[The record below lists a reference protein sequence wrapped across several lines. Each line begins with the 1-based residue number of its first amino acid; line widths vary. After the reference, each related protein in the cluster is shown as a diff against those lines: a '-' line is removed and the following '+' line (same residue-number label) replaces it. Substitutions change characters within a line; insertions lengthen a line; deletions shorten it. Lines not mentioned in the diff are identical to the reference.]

1 MEPID
6 ELRLLCR
13 EDQVPF
19 FEETEL
25 WYQLGRAGGDV
36 NLAAYRCLIIKAEN
50 CTVQVSGLTL
60 SDTSAYA
67 SCGLCAAFRALY
79 HQRRVISWGW
89 FKAPIRSLRP
99 LNGM

>member
-25 WYQLGRAGGDV
+25 WYQLERAGGDV

-60 SDTSAYA
+60 PDTSAYWLRLAA
-67 SCGLCAAFRALY
+67 S
-79 HQRRVISWGW
+79 V
-89 FKAPIRSLRP
+89 RP
-99 LNGM
+99 SGPCIIKGG

>member
-60 SDTSAYA
+60 PDTSAYWLRLAA
-67 SCGLCAAFRALY
+67 S
-79 HQRRVISWGW
+79 V
-89 FKAPIRSLRP
+89 RP
-99 LNGM
+99 SGSCIIKGG